1 METKIASL
9 WRRVAGGL
17 VDLIIVFLVSGA
29 ILFVWG
35 FFIGFN
41 GTEKYL
47 TADES
52 SMLWTGRGML
62 VGLIVDGILTTALM
76 AGEKQATF
84 GQQAVGIKTIKDD
97 GTNLGYDTAIGR
109 WVVSLFSSI
118 ILKIGF
124 AIAIFTDK
132 QKTLHD
138 LLAGTVVITNV
149 RSANEPN
156 SESRLSGTSH
166 FEYEGMHSQYQTNQQ
181 YKNLTDDELLTE
193 AVLGDEKSQFKI
205 GQQYWLGENRIRDAT
220 VAYAWL
226 RIAKESGSEAAR
238 FHLENTVFKQ
248 LHQQDIDNSI
258 KLHESLKQAIK
269 RRDVNFCELLI
280 RKSLDDR
287 NIIQASSNK
296 IEINF
301 SLSTQEYKEK
311 YGINDYDYAKAIN
324 EMNGLLQDS
333 PKNNELMRACQTSTS
348 SLKQAEKKY
357 IYTRAYEISKS
368 LDRDAPSYI
377 KPESIF
383 KYSSPNIIY
392 NKYENKFEKD
402 REEVERIRNITKEPQ
417 WMKLTYIASYILM
430 GISLLGLIAYSF
442 TSRQITQSETSN
454 QKTEIKEIKVVD
466 DVMSYRI
473 SECSRVDGDELIVES
488 VFEKIKI
495 NYSTNTITTF
505 PAESQNQSMQVVNY
519 EDCSLKD
526 EKKSCLKLIDE
537 KTKSH
542 IKFDVKNNLFINEI
556 ISETDGN
563 EAIKVKWACIS
574 SPIIDM

>member
-1 METKIASL
+1 MKTINSSR
-9 WRRVAGGL
+9 WG
-17 VDLIIVFLVSGA
+17 IVSVA
-29 ILFVWG
+29 ILMLFVTM
-35 FFIGFN
+35 INTSIN
-41 GTEKYL
+41 GQKNSFYYAVWIFVAWYGYKGNLEQIKSWMKFL
-47 TADES
+47 IVANILA
-52 SMLWTGRGML
+52 MLWIVMFIEDDVTNL
-62 VGLIVDGILTTALM
+62 VIKGATKESMAIGILVML
-76 AGEKQATF
+76 
-84 GQQAVGIKTIKDD
+84 IP
-97 GTNLGYDTAIGR
+97 
-109 WVVSLFSSI
+109 
-118 ILKIGF
+118 KIF
-124 AIAIFTDK
+124 LYMYCNKEINK
-132 QKTLHD
+132 
-138 LLAGTVVITNV
+138 
-149 RSANEPN
+149 N
-156 SESRLSGTSH
+156 SEPRLSGTSH

-181 YKNLTDDELLTE
+181 YKNLTDDALLTE

-226 RIAKESGSEAAR
+226 RIAKENGSEAAR
-238 FHLENTVFKQ
+238 FYLDNTVFKQ

-269 RRDVNFCELLI
+269 RRDVNLCELLI

-287 NIIQASSNK
+287 NVIQDSNNK
-296 IEINF
+296 IGINF

-311 YGINDYDYAKAIN
+311 YGVNDYDFAKAIN

-333 PKNNELMRACQTSTS
+333 PLNNELMSACQASTS

-357 IYTRAYEISKS
+357 TYTRAYEISKS

-383 KYSSPNIIY
+383 KHSSPNIIY
-392 NKYENKFEKD
+392 NKYENKFERD

-417 WMKLTYIASYILM
+417 WMKLMYIASYILM

-442 TSRQITQSETSN
+442 TPRQTTQSETSN
-454 QKTEIKEIKVVD
+454 QKTEIQEIKVVD

-473 SECSRVDGDELIVES
+473 SECSRVDSDELIVES

-542 IKFDVKNNLFINEI
+542 IKFDVNNNLFIHEI

>member
-1 METKIASL
+1 LKCGKKMEKANRSRWGVVALAIVMLVVTMVNTSLNGQQNSFYYAVWTFIAWYGYKGNLEQIKSWMKFLIVANILVMLWIVMFIEDDVTNLVIKGETKESM
-9 WRRVAGGL
+9 
-17 VDLIIVFLVSGA
+17 A
-29 ILFVWG
+29 I
-35 FFIGFN
+35 
-41 GTEKYL
+41 
-47 TADES
+47 
-52 SMLWTGRGML
+52 
-62 VGLIVDGILTTALM
+62 GILVMLIPKFFLYIYCNK
-76 AGEKQATF
+76 EINK
-84 GQQAVGIKTIKDD
+84 
-97 GTNLGYDTAIGR
+97 
-109 WVVSLFSSI
+109 
-118 ILKIGF
+118 
-124 AIAIFTDK
+124 
-132 QKTLHD
+132 
-138 LLAGTVVITNV
+138 
-149 RSANEPN
+149 N
-156 SESRLSGTSH
+156 SESRLSSTSH
-166 FEYEGMHSQYQTNQQ
+166 FEYEGINSQYQTNQQ

-205 GQQYWLGENRIRDAT
+205 GQQYWLGEKRIRDAT

-238 FHLENTVFKQ
+238 FYLDNTVFKQ

-258 KLHESLKQAIK
+258 KLHESLKQAIE

-287 NIIQASSNK
+287 NIIQDSNNE

-311 YGINDYDYAKAIN
+311 YGINDYDFAKAIN

-333 PKNNELMRACQTSTS
+333 PKNNELMSACQASTS
-348 SLKQAEKKY
+348 SFKQAEKKY

-368 LDRDAPSYI
+368 LDRDAPTYL
-377 KPESIF
+377 KPQPIF
-383 KYSSPNIIY
+383 KSSSTNLIY
-392 NKYENKFEKD
+392 DKLERD
-402 REEVERIRNITKEPQ
+402 REEVEKIRNITKEPQ
-417 WMKLTYIASYILM
+417 WMKVTYIASYILM

-442 TSRQITQSETSN
+442 TPRQTTQSEISN

-473 SECSRVDGDELIVES
+473 SECSRVDSDELIIES

-505 PAESQNQSMQVVNY
+505 PPESQNQSMQVVNY

-542 IKFDVKNNLFINEI
+542 IKFDVNNNLFINEI

-574 SPIIDM
+574 SPINDM